1 MKILAFADTHLD
13 EKVVKKIIKKSK
25 QADFVICAGDVSWF
39 GQGLKEI
46 LKDLSKNIKK
56 DIYIVHGN
64 HESPSEIRKAIKGLK
79 NIHFMHKK
87 TLQVENYKIFFW
99 GGGGFELRNKRF
111 EEATKRF
118 QNKLKKGEEVILV
131 THGPPY
137 KTKLDH
143 LEWAGHVG
151 SKSIRAFIRKVKP
164 MLHICGHLHE
174 NTGRQQV
181 LFKKTLII
189 NPEENGNI
197 IEA

>member
-1 MKILAFADTHLD
+1 MKFLAFADTHLN
-13 EKVVKKIIKKSK
+13 EKAVKKIIQKSK
-25 QADFVICAGDVSWF
+25 NVDFLICAGDVSWM

-56 DIYIVHGN
+56 EIYIIHGN
-64 HESPSEIRKAIKGLK
+64 HESPSEIKNSIKGLK

-87 TLQVENYKIFFW
+87 ILQIANYQIFFW
-99 GGGGFELRNKRF
+99 GGGGFNLRDKKF

-118 QNKLKKGEEVILV
+118 QAQLNQDEEVILV

-137 KTKLDH
+137 NTDLDE

-151 SKSIRAFIRKVKP
+151 SKSIREFIKKIKP
-164 MLHICGHLHE
+164 LIHICGHLHE
-174 NTGRQQV
+174 NTGKQQV
-181 LFKKTLII
+181 LFKRTLII